1 MTNDLIKTRKRLN
14 RLQAE
19 KNLMKSKGMDIEQ
32 ISSEIKTLWNKLDR
46 MVSNRRTA
54 NRIGRSI

>member
-19 KNLMKSKGMDIEQ
+19 KNLMKSNGMNIEQ